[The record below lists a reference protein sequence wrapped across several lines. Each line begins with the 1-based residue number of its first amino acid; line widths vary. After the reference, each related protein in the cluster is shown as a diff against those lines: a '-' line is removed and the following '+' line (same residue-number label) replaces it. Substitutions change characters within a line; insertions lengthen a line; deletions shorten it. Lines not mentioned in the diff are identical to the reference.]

1 LAAQAPAKNGERP
14 SRHHTKGDRNMDV
27 FEAIDRRHSYRAEYV
42 DKPVPREDL
51 QKIVQAGIQAPS
63 GCNAQS
69 TTFVIVDA
77 AAVMAQIREV
87 VPVKSPALIACI
99 VDPTPVYQ
107 ELSFEI
113 EDCAAAVENMLLAI
127 AALGYATVWLDGVLR
142 REGVA
147 QRLGAILNVPEG
159 RRVQIILPVGVP
171 AEQCKQKER
180 KTFEQRAWFNRYE
193 G

>member
-1 LAAQAPAKNGERP
+1 
-14 SRHHTKGDRNMDV
+14 MDV
-27 FEAIDRRHSYRAEYV
+27 FEAIEKRHSYRSEYV
-42 DKPVPREDL
+42 DKPVPRADL

-69 TTFVIVDA
+69 TTFVIVDDS
-77 AAVMAQIREV
+77 AVMAQIREV
-87 VPVKSPALIACI
+87 VSVKSPALIACV

-107 ELSFEI
+107 EFSFEK

-147 QRLGAILNVPEG
+147 EGLGKILNVPEG
-159 RRVQIILPVGVP
+159 KRVQIILPVGVP
-171 AEQCKQKER
+171 TEQREQKE
-180 KTFEQRAWFNRYE
+180 KKPFEQRAWFNRY
-193 G
+193 GG